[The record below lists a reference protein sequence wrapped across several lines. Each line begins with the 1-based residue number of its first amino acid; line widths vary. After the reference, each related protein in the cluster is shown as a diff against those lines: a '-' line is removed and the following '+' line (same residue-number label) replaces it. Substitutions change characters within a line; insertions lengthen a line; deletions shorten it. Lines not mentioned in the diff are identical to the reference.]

1 MITFLLKGKS
11 IEYSKNRNI
20 YFASSTI
27 IQKLNHTFVPF
38 TPNHK
43 CTILICKMTSQHL
56 LSIASRTIVTNQL
69 ETHHRN
75 RGSQHL
81 SSTTGENIKNP
92 CHNRR
97 HPRISARTRVLVSTV
112 SSPVIPQDK
121 GLRRVVDGLIN
132 FERESWPRVRNPD
145 TPRTEEGR
153 RGKRN

>member
-27 IQKLNHTFVPF
+27 IQKLNHTFAPF

-69 ETHHRN
+69 ETQHRN

-81 SSTTGENIKNP
+81 SSTT
-92 CHNRR
+92 RR
-97 HPRISARTRVLVSTV
+97 KYQKSLPQQASSPRISARTRVLSTV

-145 TPRTEEGR
+145 TLRTEEGR